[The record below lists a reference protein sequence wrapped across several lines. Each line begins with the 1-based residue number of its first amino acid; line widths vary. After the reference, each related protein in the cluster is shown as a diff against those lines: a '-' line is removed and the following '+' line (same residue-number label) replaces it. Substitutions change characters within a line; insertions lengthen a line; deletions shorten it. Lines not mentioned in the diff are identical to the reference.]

1 MWCGVVWY
9 VVWCGVVWYGVVCGV
24 MWKVGW
30 MVRFSVEW
38 SGVVQCGVVW
48 SGVVLCSLIVC
59 LHLCS
64 LLEETVMRCGVGCML
79 TA

>member
-1 MWCGVVWY
+1 MVRCGVVWC
-9 VVWCGVVWYGVVCGV
+9 VGWGGVVWYGVVCGV

-48 SGVVLCSLIVC
+48 SGVGWFCAV
-59 LHLCS
+59 
-64 LLEETVMRCGVGCML
+64 
-79 TA
+79 